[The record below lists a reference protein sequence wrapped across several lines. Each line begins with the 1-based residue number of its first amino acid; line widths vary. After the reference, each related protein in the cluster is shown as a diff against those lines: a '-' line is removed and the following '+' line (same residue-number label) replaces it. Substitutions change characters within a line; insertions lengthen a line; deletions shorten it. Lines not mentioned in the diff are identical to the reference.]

1 MAAGLT
7 AGQVSALAQL
17 QHPAMAGRS
26 TCVHRDS
33 LTLSKKMLAAGPRI
47 WESALQF
54 YLAIV

>member
-1 MAAGLT
+1 MAAGLM

-26 TCVHRDS
+26 TCVRRQGS

-47 WESALQF
+47 WESAF